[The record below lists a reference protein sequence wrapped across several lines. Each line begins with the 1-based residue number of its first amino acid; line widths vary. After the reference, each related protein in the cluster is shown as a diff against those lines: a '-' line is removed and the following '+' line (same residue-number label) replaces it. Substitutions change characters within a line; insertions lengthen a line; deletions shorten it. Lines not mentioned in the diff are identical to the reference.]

1 MYQARYTLFLFGSLP
16 EKIFVYVMRCAFI
29 SPAAINTIP
38 DTTGSPQPFPEN
50 LVISSMK
57 GTLLGV
63 FLFLFTH
70 QLSAQDK
77 FTISGYVKDALSGET
92 LIGATIAVN
101 GSGRAVLANQYGF
114 YSITLPAGEYELY
127 VSFVGYEVLGKSIKL
142 DADTRA
148 DLLLTPRTAAANEV
162 VVTAR
167 KRDNN
172 LKDAQMGKISL
183 SMNQVK
189 SLPVLFGEVDILK
202 TIQLLP
208 GVRNA
213 GEGNAGFY
221 VRGGGP
227 DQNLIMLDD
236 AVVYNT
242 GHLFGFFSIF
252 NSDAIKN
259 TSLIK
264 GGMPPQ
270 YGGRLSS
277 VLDVAMKDGNMNE
290 WEARGGVGL
299 IASRISVEGPIQKD
313 KASFMLS
320 ARRTYIDALIKPFIS
335 KSSSF
340 YGSGYYFYDLNTK
353 LNYTFSDKDR
363 LYLSGYFGRDV
374 FTFRNRERAFN
385 ADIPWGN
392 STATIRWNHVFNPKL
407 FSNTT
412 VVYNDYKFSFGAA
425 QQDFELKL
433 SSGIRDVTTKADFD
447 YFVSPKHKLKFG
459 GLWTYHTF
467 VPNVLSGRQGETTFN
482 PNNSNTKY
490 AHETGLY
497 VQDDWSVSDKL
508 KLNAGLRWSG
518 FAQTGPYKT
527 FTTDADGNKLD
538 STVYNRGERVKMYQ
552 GIEPRLTVR
561 YTLNAQSSLKFAL
574 NRNQQF
580 IHLVSNAGS
589 TLPTDLWVPS
599 TLRVKPQLSWQYAA
613 GYFRNFS
620 ENTWET
626 SVEVYFKD
634 MQNQIEYREGYTPSL
649 KDPEEEFTFGK
660 GWSYGAEFYVNKAK
674 GRLTGWVGYTLSWTW
689 RKFPGLNDGLKFPA
703 KYDRRHDLSV
713 VGIYELSKK
722 WKLSSV
728 FVYGT
733 GNATTLPERFYLVE
747 GVLTQEYS
755 KMNAYRLP
763 AYHRL
768 DLAATYSP
776 APRRPERR
784 FRNEWVFS
792 IYNVYSRLNP
802 YFIYFDQ
809 TGSAYDG
816 TLEVESLQVSLFPI
830 LPSVTWNFRF

>member
-1 MYQARYTLFLFGSLP
+1 
-16 EKIFVYVMRCAFI
+16 
-29 SPAAINTIP
+29 
-38 DTTGSPQPFPEN
+38 
-50 LVISSMK
+50 MK
-57 GTLLGV
+57 GTLFCI

-70 QLSAQDK
+70 KLSAQDK

-92 LIGATIAVN
+92 LIGATITVN

-114 YSITLPAGEYELY
+114 YSITLQEGEYELY
-127 VSFVGYEVLGKSIKL
+127 ASFVGYDVLVKKIKL
-142 DADTRA
+142 DADTKV
-148 DLLLTPRTAAANEV
+148 DLLLVPRTATANEV

-527 FTTDADGNKLD
+527 FTTDVDGNKLD

-561 YTLNAQSSLKFAL
+561 YTLNAQSSLKFAI

-626 SVEVYFKD
+626 SVEVYYKD

-755 KMNAYRLP
+755 KVNAYRLP

-768 DLAATYSP
+768 DVAATYTP
-776 APRRPERR
+776 EPRRPERR